1 MVGPTTTRSALTL
14 LTSLSTEES
23 PSNPPEL
30 PRRGRRRA
38 ADFALHPWI
47 WAECAL
53 VAIVG
58 AVALALRN
66 SYVFSYPIHENTDYA
81 ANSILVNQA
90 VRFHLLIGNY
100 SREGFNHPG
109 PAFLYVLA
117 FGQDVFYSILHVVPT
132 QFNGQLI
139 GIYLLNGLMVAL
151 ATLVIYRHVRTRW
164 VAVLGIGVDL
174 IITGAHVAWAS
185 AWMPYLYIAPFL
197 LLTIA
202 GVSVA
207 LGALEDLPI
216 YTLAGAL
223 LVHGH
228 VAFIGFVGAY
238 TLGVGAVF
246 AFRRYRRR
254 PEPALASS
262 ARRAIWISAGI
273 VGLFLVPIVVNLC
286 LHWPAQWG
294 QYWDYFHSNG
304 HSHPHTIRQVISY
317 DAVFWGGD
325 ALSEWLLVASA
336 AAGAILTAFD
346 RNSRRRSFLFGLLVA
361 VAAMSVLVSLYAL
374 KGVDYLSFTY
384 TGYFYYV
391 IPPLVVTVLA
401 IELATYV
408 PRVVP
413 RLGQSS
419 PALAR
424 VGSVVVV
431 AVVAAVVIIQPSF
444 YWTYRGDPQLPAVA
458 SKIKDA
464 PARADRPVV
473 MDLGIPG
480 LPASDWPDTVGLL
493 VQASRDNYTEC
504 VGNSAWTFMMTIHEI
519 CSAKVDQTG
528 WHLTV
533 EPVAT
538 AAPAG
543 DRMLFQDDAFKVYE
557 S

>member
-1 MVGPTTTRSALTL
+1 MDCTV
-14 LTSLSTEES
+14 
-23 PSNPPEL
+23 
-30 PRRGRRRA
+30 
-38 ADFALHPWI
+38 
-47 WAECAL
+47 

-132 QFNGQLI
+132 QFNGQLM

-151 ATLVIYRHVRTRW
+151 ATLVVYRHVRSRW

-174 IITGAHVAWAS
+174 ILTGAHVEWAS

-207 LGALEDLPI
+207 VGALEDLPI

-228 VAFIGFVGAY
+228 VAFIGFVGFY
-238 TLGVGAVF
+238 TLCMAAVF
-246 AFRRYRRR
+246 VFRHFRRQSQHSSF
-254 PEPALASS
+254 SS
-262 ARRAIWISAGI
+262 ARRPIWISVFI
-273 VGLFLVPIVVNLC
+273 VGLFLIPIIVNLC

-294 QYWDYFHSNG
+294 QYWDYFHSTG

-317 DAVFWGGD
+317 DAFFWGGD
-325 ALSEWLLVASA
+325 ALSESLLLASA
-336 AAGAILTAFD
+336 VAAVFLTAFD
-346 RNSRRRSFLFGLLVA
+346 RNSRRRSFLFGLLFAVA
-361 VAAMSVLVSLYAL
+361 VMSVAVSLYAL

-401 IELATYV
+401 IELATYFRRFV
-408 PRVVP
+408 Q
-413 RLGQSS
+413 RLGRTS
-419 PALAR
+419 LLMGG
-424 VGSVVVV
+424 VGSVAII
-431 AVVAAVVIIQPSF
+431 AVVALAVIIQPSF

-458 SKIKDA
+458 SKIKDS
-464 PARADRPVV
+464 PARAGRPVV
-473 MDLGIPG
+473 MDLGVPG
-480 LPASDWPDTVGLL
+480 SVGADWPDTVGLL
-493 VQASRDNYTEC
+493 VQASRDGYSEC

-519 CSAKVDQTG
+519 CTSPVDRAG

-543 DRMLFQDDAFKVYE
+543 DRMLWEDDAFKVYE